1 MHGHLIVKLHSLLV
15 CVAFSSVCAE
25 ERNLLPTLCGVTPSQ
40 GSFISKELEQ
50 EHEADEGEVHS
61 EEDELRSVKQLS
73 LKITSET
80 DIELKTVIHASMCTR
95 CYVSST
101 TYIHNTPIHITH
113 DINICD
119 SSYINTPTRSDE
131 VV

>member
-1 MHGHLIVKLHSLLV
+1 MHGHLIVKLHSFLV

-25 ERNLLPTLCGVTPSQ
+25 ERNLLPTFCGVAPAQ

-80 DIELKTVIHASMCTR
+80 DIENSYTR
-95 CYVSST
+95 NI
-101 TYIHNTPIHITH
+101 TYLEQLIL
-113 DINICD
+113 CD
-119 SSYINTPTRSDE
+119 T
-131 VV
+131 